1 MPGRRHQR
9 VVSIDAER
17 TVQTDTDRLRS
28 DLLDLV
34 ESLKSKKILTGT
46 IQGVERLADNP
57 EMSYAVI
64 YHGDFKV
71 IIPVLEAIEEPED
84 YRGQLGV
91 MYSTICSIRDWVRR
105 WTTLS
110 RASTRK
116 TM

>member
-1 MPGRRHQR
+1 MTPSVPCRQ
-9 VVSIDAER
+9 I
-17 TVQTDTDRLRS
+17 QTGCAAICWIWWNP
-28 DLLDLV
+28 
-34 ESLKSKKILTGT
+34 LKVRKILTGT

-71 IIPVLEAIEEPED
+71 IIPVLEAIEEPEGLS
-84 YRGQLGV
+84 RAALGV